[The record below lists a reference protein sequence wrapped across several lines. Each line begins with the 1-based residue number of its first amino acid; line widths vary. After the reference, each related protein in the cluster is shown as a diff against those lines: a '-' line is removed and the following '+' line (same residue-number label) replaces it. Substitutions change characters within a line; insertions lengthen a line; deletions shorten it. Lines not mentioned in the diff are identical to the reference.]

1 MSNTKHIILGMIIL
15 SFVGCYF
22 ACKPIQYQTPKQ
34 EAIKPLKPIVPV
46 AKQSKFTLNQLI
58 ETL

>member
-1 MSNTKHIILGMIIL
+1 MHKTKHIILGITL
-15 SFVGCYF
+15 LAFVGCYF

-46 AKQSKFTLNQLI
+46 AKQSKLTLNQLI
-58 ETL
+58 DTI